1 MDWFLSLFTDCFDD
15 VDLVSRIWDNFL
27 LEGEIFAFKVAL
39 AIMVF
44 TKLKKINIYF
54 RNIFGL
60 F

>member
-44 TKLKKINIYF
+44 TKLKKNRY
-54 RNIFGL
+54 L
-60 F
+60 L